1 MQQHRPNSWHAHPTA
16 KPCLLLISLTTAAT
30 SADEVYVEMK
40 RKAKDA
46 ILELIEKEREGEQIE
61 RLLLKNVLDIFMVV
75 GPACHVWQAA
85 ACPATSVTASLC
97 FSCQWNNKLLGA
109 GLVFMDP

>member
-1 MQQHRPNSWHAHPTA
+1 
-16 KPCLLLISLTTAAT
+16 
-30 SADEVYVEMK
+30 MK

-75 GPACHVWQAA
+75 GPACPVG
-85 ACPATSVTASLC
+85 PTSAGSCLSC
-97 FSCQWNNKLLGA
+97 FVCDSQPML
-109 GLVFMDP
+109 

>member
-1 MQQHRPNSWHAHPTA
+1 M
-16 KPCLLLISLTTAAT
+16 KPCLLPISLTTTAAA
-30 SADEVYVEMK
+30 ADEVYVEMK

-75 GPACHVWQAA
+75 GLPALSGPHQQAA
-85 ACPATSVTASLC
+85 VLR
-97 FSCQWNNKLLGA
+97 LL
-109 GLVFMDP
+109 